1 MANYNTNQA
10 RHLYVAK
17 DYKTSVAAVEAADPG
32 TIAVLTNAEP
42 AGSAVGGHPL
52 KTLYFVYKN
61 GDGLLTRSDTIPVCN
76 IEYVTKKA
84 AAEMDYKLI
93 QHVIT
98 LNDGVSIDDLKGKT
112 VTVNIAV
119 RGIMDDDPRNVVPVV
134 ATVKVGSSDTAA
146 KLYKNLADAIAKAVP
161 TFGLK
166 VPMFRVFT
174 SDGTEVTKTTAAGA
188 SSTNVTIVATAQNW
202 RRGLLS
208 NKPYFL
214 TISFG
219 TDADIDN
226 AWGKDVTGPSAVSN
240 YTVIASA
247 YELADLEYFCYGER
261 GDDTRMAYWPNN
273 YEPTYLINP
282 ADTSTTY
289 DLLTIQYF
297 WQGHA
302 ENIQKSPRTIHIAA
316 PAAKMS
322 SIYAALLAACPEL
335 TEASGSGSGA

>member
-32 TIAVLTNAEP
+32 TITVLTNAEP

-61 GDGLLTRSDTIPVCN
+61 GDGILTRSDSIPVCN

-98 LNDGVSIDDLKGKT
+98 LNDGVTIDALKGKS
-112 VTVNIAV
+112 VELNIAV
-119 RGIMDDDPRNVVPVV
+119 RGIIDDDPRNLVPVV
-134 ATVKVGSSDTAA
+134 ARVKVASSETAA
-146 KLYKNLADAIAKAVP
+146 SFYKKLADAVAKAIP

-166 VPMFRVFT
+166 VPMFKVFT
-174 SDGTEVTKTTAAGA
+174 GNTEVTKDTAATG
-188 SSTNVTIVATAQNW
+188 SPTSITLVATPQNW
-202 RRGLLS
+202 RRGLMS
-208 NKPYFL
+208 NKPYTL
-214 TISFG
+214 TLSFT
-219 TDADIDN
+219 TDADIDD
-226 AWGKDVTGPSAVSN
+226 AWGKDAMAPSAVTN
-240 YTVIASA
+240 NTVIASA

-261 GDDTRMAYWPNN
+261 GDDSRMSYWPNN

-289 DLLTIQYF
+289 DLLTIQYY